1 MRELTEI
8 EIQNESFLKGQGI
21 RYAKVLM
28 TENILSHHIFD
39 ASQSIERF
47 LKEEHIHDFDS
58 QNNGEKKYIT
68 THLLTF
74 KEERIIHTSVY
85 KAMKRGDKRMWFGA
99 EILSITK
106 PNDIYIMMAKDNE
119 LFIFNMT
126 RIDIVVCYE
135 TTLDNP
141 IKQFLKNKSL

>member
-8 EIQNESFLKGQGI
+8 ETQNESFLKGQGI

-141 IKQFLKNKSL
+141 IKQFLKNKSM

>member
-21 RYAKVLM
+21 RFAKVLM

-106 PNDIYIMMAKDNE
+106 PNDIYIMMAKDDE

-141 IKQFLKNKSL
+141 IKQFLKNKSM

>member
-8 EIQNESFLKGQGI
+8 ETQNESFLKGQGI
-21 RYAKVLM
+21 RYAKVLK

-47 LKEEHIHDFDS
+47 LKGEHIHDFDS

-141 IKQFLKNKSL
+141 IKQFLKNKSM

>member
-8 EIQNESFLKGQGI
+8 ETQNESFLKGQGI

-106 PNDIYIMMAKDNE
+106 PNDIYIMMARDNE

-141 IKQFLKNKSL
+141 IKQFLKNKSM